1 MTSGFSHKQGCLIT
15 CLLRGAPARA
25 AARPRGRLLARPWR
39 GRLRSHGALVR
50 SFGAYM
56 YSGRLDVSFSGN
68 SFRSYFCCFIFF
80 VGDTFLLLLCHVF
93 RRHDTWV
100 VCPFEYFC
108 VFWSFAFWFD
118 VFAILRHF
126 HMSVFLVIHSLLS
139 LLLHVWF
146 SVLSIFYFIS
156 VWIVFFTLISS
167 DILLIDIH
175 TLSLHI
181 YFNMFMCMVF
191 WS

>member
-1 MTSGFSHKQGCLIT
+1 MALPPG
-15 CLLRGAPARA
+15 P
-25 AARPRGRLLARPWR
+25 PRGLGAACSPVHGG

-50 SFGAYM
+50 SFGAYV